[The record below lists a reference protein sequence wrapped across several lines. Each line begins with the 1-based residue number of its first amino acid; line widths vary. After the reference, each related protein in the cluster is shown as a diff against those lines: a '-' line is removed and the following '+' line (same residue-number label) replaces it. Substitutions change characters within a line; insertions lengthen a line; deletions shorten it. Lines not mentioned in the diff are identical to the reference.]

1 MEYERANVAELL
13 LKAIL
18 IMIIKV
24 EYMCV
29 YVYKYILIF

>member
-1 MEYERANVAELL
+1 MEYERANVAELLL

-29 YVYKYILIF
+29 YILE